1 MNFMQMTS
9 LEKDNFLLHAAE
21 NPEFAGQTN
30 GQVLYAEIVKSLK
43 KRYAPDKEKN
53 LEENVAEY
61 KKQLNLLIAE
71 VVGKDY
77 AEKYM
82 ADLQRLREQ
91 RQRDI
96 MKNVE
101 HLYHFSQVPPEQ
113 FSQLTTHIQEIGDA
127 LQENIGVALCF
138 ADTKLETVYPL
149 KPASN
154 NSEILKGV
162 SGYSDEQCCLVS
174 GKDFAE
180 YVESLSP
187 SYRYEVDKSTFKPVV
202 DLDGH
207 FCNEYESKEAANVI
221 RYDGPFNINDVY
233 QKWDIPVFYIPNDE
247 DKSELRNEYSELMK
261 EGMSRREAM
270 TTVCHRHPEKMQ
282 LLQEDIGLQK
292 IVDNVLAKK
301 QFGNIVK
308 SEIQT
313 PLTSIEITARKQKS
327 DQRKQKF
334 AAMKAHILNPE
345 SGKNTGIEKEKFNPF
360 IKNYLEQRRSK

>member
-9 LEKDNFLLHAAE
+9 SEKDDFLFQEAE

-113 FSQLTTHIQEIGDA
+113 FSQLKPYKQETGNA
-127 LQENIGVALCF
+127 LQENINVALCY
-138 ADTKLETVYPL
+138 ADTRSETIYPL
-149 KPASN
+149 KPSTNKA
-154 NSEILKGV
+154 EIYKGV
-162 SGYSDEQCCLVS
+162 SVYMDEQCLLVS

-187 SYRYEVDKSTFKPVV
+187 SYRYEVDKSTFRPVV

-207 FCNEYESKEAANVI
+207 FCNEYESKEPADVI
-221 RYDGPFNINDVY
+221 KCDGPFNIKDVQ

-270 TTVCHRHPEKMQ
+270 TTVCHRYPEKMQ

-327 DQRKQKF
+327 DRRKQKF
-334 AAMKAHILNPE
+334 TAMKAHILNPE

-360 IKNYLEQRRSK
+360 IKNYLEQNSKR